1 MTSFFVRT
9 TDHVFMIAGLDGL
22 GCKEMF
28 SNMHFRAKGAGGA
41 DSPDGGSHGGV
52 RGGVRDL

>member
-1 MTSFFVRT
+1 
-9 TDHVFMIAGLDGL
+9 MIAGLDGL

-28 SNMHFRAKGAGGA
+28 SNMYFRAKGAGGA

-52 RGGVRDL
+52 RGLTCWGSQD